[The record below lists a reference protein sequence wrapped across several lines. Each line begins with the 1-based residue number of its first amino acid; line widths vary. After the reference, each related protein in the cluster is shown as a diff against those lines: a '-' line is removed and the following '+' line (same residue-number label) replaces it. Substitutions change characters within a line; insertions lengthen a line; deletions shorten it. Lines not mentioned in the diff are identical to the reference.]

1 MTHEKKEKAEIERL
15 RREINQ
21 HNYRYY
27 VLDSPVVT
35 DAEYD
40 RLMKQLAKLEALYPE
55 LITPD
60 SPTQRVGAKPLESFG
75 TITHTIP
82 MLSLANALAK
92 EEAIDFD
99 AKIKRLL
106 DMPLNGQIEYVAEP
120 KMDGLAIELIYE
132 NGVFIKGSTRGDG
145 YVGEDV
151 TSNLKT
157 VRSIPLSLSPS
168 AKALPTLVEVRGEVF
183 LPLGSFKKLNSEREK
198 AGEQVFANPRNAAAG
213 SLRQLDPKITAGR
226 PLDIF
231 CYGIGS
237 VEGVSLQTHFES
249 LEFLKKIGL
258 KINPLVKVVRGIEA
272 VFDYH
277 GEIEKK
283 RDSLNYE
290 LDGVVVKVN
299 DFSLQNRLGVI
310 SRSPRWA
317 IAYKFA
323 ARQEETVVREIIV
336 GVGRT
341 GALTPVAVLSP
352 VVVGGVTIERATLHN
367 QDEVER
373 KDVRSGDTVVVQRA
387 GDVIPEVAYVVK
399 EKRPPDAKPF
409 RMPDAC
415 PICGAKVE
423 KDGALHFCTGGLS
436 CPAQLQQSI
445 AHFASKRAMDID
457 GLGEMHVVQFVD
469 AGFVKDVAGLYS
481 LTKDDIL
488 TLERWGEKSAQNLLD
503 AIERS
508 KHPALDRLIYA
519 LGIHGVGE
527 YVSKVLA
534 GAFGS
539 IDKLM
544 TADGE
549 ALLNIR
555 EIGPETTK
563 SIQDF
568 FSGARNAE
576 VIEKLKKAGVEFK
589 EVKLIEKGGLSNKIF
604 LFTGALSEFS
614 RDEAK
619 ARVEALGGRVA
630 QSAGKK
636 VDYVVAGID
645 PGSKLEKAKTMG
657 LKIISEDEFKTLLEA
672 GADKSP

>member
-1 MTHEKKEKAEIERL
+1 MANEKEEKAEIERL

-40 RLMKQLAKLEALYPE
+40 RLMKRLAKLEALYPE

-120 KMDGLAIELIYE
+120 KMDGLAVELVYE

-145 YVGEDV
+145 YAGEDV

-168 AKALPTLVEVRGEVF
+168 AKALSTLIEVRGEVF
-183 LPLGSFKKLNSEREK
+183 LPLDSFKKLNSEREK

-237 VEGVSLQTHFES
+237 VEGASFQTHFES
-249 LEFLKKIGL
+249 LEFLKKTGL
-258 KINPLVKVVRGIEA
+258 KINPLVKVVTGIEA
-272 VFDYH
+272 VLDYH

-290 LDGVVVKVN
+290 LDGVVIKVN
-299 DFSLQNRLGVI
+299 NFSLQNRLGVI

-341 GALTPVAVLSP
+341 GALTPVAMLSP
-352 VVVGGVTIERATLHN
+352 VIVGGVTIERATLHN

-373 KDVRSGDTVVVQRA
+373 KDVRVGDTVVVQRA
-387 GDVIPEVAYVVK
+387 GDVIPEVSYVVK
-399 EKRPPDAKPF
+399 EKRPHNAKPF
-409 RMPDAC
+409 KMPDAC
-415 PICGAKVE
+415 PVCGAEVE

-457 GLGEMHVVQFVD
+457 GLGEAHVVQFVD
-469 AGFVKDVAGLYS
+469 AGIVKDVAGLYS

-488 TLERWGEKSAQNLLD
+488 TLERWGEKSAENLLD

-527 YVSKVLA
+527 HVSKVLA

-544 TADGE
+544 TADRE

-555 EIGPETTK
+555 EIGPEITK

-568 FSGARNAE
+568 FSGAENAK

-589 EVKLIEKGGLSNKIF
+589 EVKPIEKGVLSNKIF
-604 LFTGALSEFS
+604 LFTGTLSEFS

-619 ARVEALGGRVA
+619 ARVEAAGGRVA

-636 VDYVVAGID
+636 VDYVVAGGD

-672 GADKSP
+672 GALKTM

>member
-1 MTHEKKEKAEIERL
+1 LVR
-15 RREINQ
+15 
-21 HNYRYY
+21 
-27 VLDSPVVT
+27 VVT
-35 DAEYD
+35 
-40 RLMKQLAKLEALYPE
+40 
-55 LITPD
+55 
-60 SPTQRVGAKPLESFG
+60 
-75 TITHTIP
+75 
-82 MLSLANALAK
+82 
-92 EEAIDFD
+92 
-99 AKIKRLL
+99 
-106 DMPLNGQIEYVAEP
+106 
-120 KMDGLAIELIYE
+120 
-132 NGVFIKGSTRGDG
+132 
-145 YVGEDV
+145 
-151 TSNLKT
+151 
-157 VRSIPLSLSPS
+157 
-168 AKALPTLVEVRGEVF
+168 
-183 LPLGSFKKLNSEREK
+183 
-198 AGEQVFANPRNAAAG
+198 
-213 SLRQLDPKITAGR
+213 
-226 PLDIF
+226 
-231 CYGIGS
+231 
-237 VEGVSLQTHFES
+237 
-249 LEFLKKIGL
+249 
-258 KINPLVKVVRGIEA
+258 GIEA
-272 VFDYH
+272 VLDYH

-317 IAYKFA
+317 VAYKFA

-341 GALTPVAVLSP
+341 GALTPVAVLEP

-373 KDVRSGDTVVVQRA
+373 KDVRPGDTVVVQRA
-387 GDVIPEVAYVVK
+387 GDVIPEVVYAVK

-409 RMPDAC
+409 KMPEAC
-415 PICGAKVE
+415 PVCGAKAE

-436 CPAQLQQSI
+436 CPAQLQRSI

-457 GLGEMHVVQFVD
+457 GLGEASVQQFVN
-469 AGFVKDVAGLYS
+469 AGIVKDVADIYS
-481 LTKDDIL
+481 LKKEDML
-488 TLERWGEKSAQNLLD
+488 TLERWGEKSVQNLFD
-503 AIERS
+503 AIEKS

-527 YVSKVLA
+527 HVSKVLA

-544 TADGE
+544 TADSE

-568 FSGARNAE
+568 FSGARNAK

-604 LFTGALSEFS
+604 LFTGTLSDFS

-619 ARVEALGGRVA
+619 ARVEAVGGRVA
-630 QSAGKK
+630 QSVGKK

-645 PGSKLEKAKTMG
+645 PGSKLDKAKTTG
-657 LKIISEDEFKTLLEA
+657 LRIISEDEFKKLLE
-672 GADKSP
+672 GVK